1 MTLRARPGWRGF
13 AGSLKRDWTR
23 NGLTDAAAAL
33 TFYAVLALFPFI
45 LFTVA
50 AASLILRLDQVQAL
64 GAALARDTPA
74 ALAPILLA
82 RFRELASRPRVGMLT
97 FSAIAAT
104 WSATAGVKSL
114 VTALN
119 SACGVSETR
128 RAWKVYAMAFAFML
142 GSSVLV
148 LLAAV
153 TALVAPLAAGKL
165 GASSGALAV
174 WLRIGA
180 ASLMMIVWA
189 ALFYVLPDVR
199 QTVRSIIPGSIAGV
213 LVWLAAT
220 LGFSFY
226 VSHFGN
232 FGVVYG
238 ALGGIVILLI
248 WMWLSSL
255 ALLLGAE
262 INAVLRRRTD
272 CREGGAL
279 TPRGGGP

>member
-1 MTLRARPGWRGF
+1 MAAPRPGWRGF

-50 AASLILRLDQVQAL
+50 AASLILRIDQVQAL

-97 FSAIAAT
+97 FSAIAAI

-119 SACGVSETR
+119 SACGVPETR
-128 RAWKVYAMAFAFML
+128 RAWRVYAMAFAFML

-148 LLAAV
+148 LLAAA
-153 TALVAPLAAGKL
+153 TALAAPLAASKL

-220 LGFSFY
+220 LVFSFY
-226 VSHFGN
+226 VSHFGS

-262 INAVLRRRTD
+262 INALLRRRAD
-272 CREGGAL
+272 WRGGAAL
-279 TPRGGGP
+279 THRGRSP